1 MFPLHQRLEIQSLL
15 VLYPQCS
22 PQPVYQ
28 SQIFQTVT
36 EMLKKCNVSSKP
48 VGNEESKLDDLESKD
63 DNRSSINDD
72 NDYDN
77 NSGEGNMA
85 NSFSERSDSDEDQ
98 YEKNVALA
106 LMLKLEELPSLKF
119 QVRTF
124 LRRNLNLFSPSS
136 VDKLPLP
143 KSLREFVLCWDL
155 KAQQY
160 EINSFS
166 D

>member
-15 VLYPQCS
+15 VLYTQCS

-28 SQIFQTVT
+28 SQIFQTVA

-48 VGNEESKLDDLESKD
+48 VGNEESKLDDLESED

-72 NDYDN
+72 NDDDN
-77 NSGEGNMA
+77 NSGQGSMV
-85 NSFSERSDSDEDQ
+85 NSFSEGSDSDEDQ
-98 YEKNVALA
+98 YKKECSPGTYAEA
-106 LMLKLEELPSLKF
+106 EELPSLKF

-143 KSLREFVLCWDL
+143 KSLHEFVLCWDL